1 MIRKAL
7 AILRAIPA
15 VPIFLVIEIGTAW
28 KFRKR
33 KRRGV

>member
-7 AILRAIPA
+7 TILLAIPA
-15 VPIFLVIEIGTAW
+15 APIFLVIEIGKAW

-33 KRRGV
+33 KRLRN